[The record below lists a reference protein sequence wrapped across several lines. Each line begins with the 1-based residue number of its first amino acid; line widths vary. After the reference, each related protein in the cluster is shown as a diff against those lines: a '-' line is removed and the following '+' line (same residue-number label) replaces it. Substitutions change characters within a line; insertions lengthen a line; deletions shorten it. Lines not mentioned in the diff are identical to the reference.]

1 MDNKPF
7 HESQKKSM
15 GKLMINDRYR
25 FFSQKHKNKELRI
38 ESEMVCK
45 NYTSFT
51 ILFFFE
57 IYNSSLHLSK
67 GYRKEKHRL

>member
-7 HESQKKSM
+7 HESQKKTM

-45 NYTSFT
+45 NYTNFM
-51 ILFFFE
+51 F
-57 IYNSSLHLSK
+57 
-67 GYRKEKHRL
+67 